1 MLYVKLTKTLY
12 GMLRR
17 AMPFYNNFRRHLEE
31 IGSEINSDDPC
42 EADMIISSFQ
52 IIVCWHADKPKV
64 SNK

>member
-31 IGSEINSDDPC
+31 IDLEIR
-42 EADMIISSFQ
+42 
-52 IIVCWHADKPKV
+52 V
-64 SNK
+64 SRAGEMNINLSHRITKKNICKNF